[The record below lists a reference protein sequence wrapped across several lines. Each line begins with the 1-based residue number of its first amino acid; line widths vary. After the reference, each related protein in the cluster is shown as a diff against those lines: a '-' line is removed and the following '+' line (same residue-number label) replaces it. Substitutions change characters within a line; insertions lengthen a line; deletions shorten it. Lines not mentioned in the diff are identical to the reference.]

1 MSLDF
6 LVNKKNLKEHRTLSV
21 APADQVQLKD
31 DEALLSIHHFA
42 LTSNNITYA
51 AFGDAM
57 KYWDFFPAKGD
68 DAAQWGRIPVWG
80 FATVSRV
87 GAHVVDLKIGERVYG
102 YFPMSS
108 YLVVTPGRFNPQG
121 FSDIVDHRKALHPI
135 YNQYRRCAADLGY
148 NATREAQQML
158 VQPLFLTSF
167 LIEDFLS
174 DNQHFDAE
182 QIIVTSA
189 SSKTSYSLAYMIKQR
204 NLAMVGEGA
213 TSGLVNNKKQKIVG
227 LTSANNAIF
236 VNAMGV
242 YDQVVTYEA
251 FNQIQA
257 NKKAVIVDMAGNGQ
271 LRNALHQHLGD
282 SLTYSCAVGGT
293 HWDQLAQ
300 PKTAS
305 ETPGP
310 KPTLFFAP
318 AQAKKRATEWGP
330 EQLQRRIGKAW
341 LSFQPT
347 LDDWMH
353 VMLFDGAVAL
363 AGVYEDLL
371 AGRSKADQGY
381 VVSL

>member
-6 LVNKKNLKEHRTLSV
+6 LVNKKNLKEHRTVSV
-21 APADQVQLKD
+21 APADQVQLQD
-31 DEALLSIHHFA
+31 EEALLSIDHFA

-57 KYWDFFPAKGD
+57 KYWDFFPANND
-68 DAAQWGRIPVWG
+68 DAMQWGRIPVWG
-80 FATVSRV
+80 FATVSRL
-87 GAHVVDLKIGERVYG
+87 GAQVTDLKIGERIYG
-102 YFPMSS
+102 YFPMSN
-108 YLVVTPGRFNPQG
+108 YLVVKPGRFNAQG
-121 FSDIVDHRKALHPI
+121 FSDTVTHRQALHPI

-148 NATREAQQML
+148 NAKREAQQML

-174 DNQHFDAE
+174 DNQHFGAE
-182 QIIVTSA
+182 QIVITSA

-204 NLAMVGEGA
+204 NLGMAGA
-213 TSGLVNNKKQKIVG
+213 GSGAGSAASFKQKIVG
-227 LTSANNAIF
+227 LTSASNALF

-242 YDQVVTYEA
+242 YDQVVTYED

-271 LRNALHQHLGD
+271 LRNSLHQYLGE

-305 ETPGP
+305 DTPGV

-330 EQLQRRIGKAW
+330 EQLQMRIGKAW

-353 VMLFDGAVAL
+353 VMQFAGANAL

>member
-1 MSLDF
+1 MSIDF
-6 LVNKKNLKEHRTLSV
+6 LVNKKNLKEHRTVTV
-21 APADQVQLKD
+21 APEDQVQLQD
-31 DEALLSIHHFA
+31 DEALLTIDHFA
-42 LTSNNITYA
+42 LTSNNVTYA
-51 AFGDAM
+51 AFGDAL

-68 DAAQWGRIPVWG
+68 DPTQWGRIPVWG

-87 GAHVVDLKIGERVYG
+87 GSLVTELKNGERIYG

-108 YLVVTPGRFNPQG
+108 YVVVKPGRLNAQG
-121 FSDIVDHRKALHPI
+121 FSDIAAHRQALHPI

-148 NATREAQQML
+148 NAKREAQQML

-174 DNQHFDAE
+174 DNQHFGAE
-182 QIIVTSA
+182 QIVITSA

-204 NLAMVGEGA
+204 NLGMAAAGSAA
-213 TSGLVNNKKQKIVG
+213 TFKQKIVG
-227 LTSANNAIF
+227 LTSASNALF

-242 YDQVVTYEA
+242 YDQVLTYEEL
-251 FNQIQA
+251 NKIQA

-271 LRNALHQHLGD
+271 LRNALHQHLGE

-300 PKTAS
+300 PNTAS
-305 ETPGP
+305 DTPGP

-330 EQLQRRIGKAW
+330 EQLQMRIGKAW
-341 LSFQPT
+341 LAFQPT

-353 VMLFDGAVAL
+353 VMEFTGATAL
-363 AGVYEDLL
+363 AKVYEDLL

>member
-6 LVNKKNLKEHRTLSV
+6 LVNKTNLKEHRTVTAV
-21 APADQVQLKD
+21 AADQVQLQS
-31 DEALLSIHHFA
+31 DEALLTIDHFA

-57 KYWDFFPAKGD
+57 KYWDFFPAAAD
-68 DAAQWGRIPVWG
+68 QAAQWGRIPVWG
-80 FATVSRV
+80 FATVNRLGSQV
-87 GAHVVDLKIGERVYG
+87 TDLQLGERIYG

-108 YLVVTPGRFNPQG
+108 YLVVKPGRLSAQG
-121 FSDIVDHRKALHPI
+121 FSDAAAHRQALHPI

-148 NATREAQQML
+148 NAQREAQQML

-174 DNQHFDAE
+174 DNQHFGAE
-182 QIIVTSA
+182 QIIITSA

-204 NLAMVGEGA
+204 NL
-213 TSGLVNNKKQKIVG
+213 SGLGSKQKIVG
-227 LTSANNAIF
+227 LTSSSNALF
-236 VNAMGV
+236 VNAMSV
-242 YDQVVTYEA
+242 YDQVCTYEE
-251 FNQIQA
+251 FNQIQTS
-257 NKKAVIVDMAGNGQ
+257 KKAVIVDMAGNGQ
-271 LRNALHQHLGD
+271 LRNALHHHLGD
-282 SLTYSCAVGGT
+282 GLTYSCAVGGT

-305 ETPGP
+305 DTPGP

-330 EQLQRRIGKAW
+330 DQLQMRIGKAW

-353 VMLFDGAVAL
+353 VMQFSGAQAL

-381 VVSL
+381 VIRL

>member
-6 LVNKKNLKEHRTLSV
+6 LVNKTNLKEHRTVSAL
-21 APADQVQLKD
+21 AADQVQLQS
-31 DEALLSIHHFA
+31 DEALLTIDHFA

-57 KYWDFFPAKGD
+57 KYWDFFPAAAD
-68 DAAQWGRIPVWG
+68 QSAQWGRIPVWG
-80 FATVSRV
+80 FATISRLGSQV
-87 GAHVVDLKIGERVYG
+87 TDLQLGERIYG

-108 YLVVTPGRFNPQG
+108 YLVVKPGRLNAQG
-121 FSDIVDHRKALHPI
+121 FSDTAAHRQALHPI

-148 NATREAQQML
+148 NAQREAQQML

-174 DNQHFDAE
+174 DNQHFGAE
-182 QIIVTSA
+182 QVIITSA
-189 SSKTSYSLAYMIKQR
+189 SSKTSYSLAYMINQR
-204 NLAMVGEGA
+204 NL
-213 TSGLVNNKKQKIVG
+213 SGSGSKQKVVG
-227 LTSANNAIF
+227 LTSSSNALF
-236 VNAMGV
+236 VNAMSV
-242 YDQVVTYEA
+242 YDQVCTYEA
-251 FNQIQA
+251 FNQIQT

-271 LRNALHQHLGD
+271 LRNALHHHLGD

-305 ETPGP
+305 DTPGP

-330 EQLQRRIGKAW
+330 DQLQMRIGKAW

-353 VMLFDGAVAL
+353 VMQFSGAQAL

-381 VVSL
+381 VIRL